1 MALVA
6 VDCLI
11 TNRFLHSEYMQILDR
26 YLLAL
31 FARYFF
37 ILNSAFVSVYL
48 LIDFFEKYDSF
59 TKRGK
64 PISLII
70 KYFSLNI
77 PFIIDQLGP
86 ILILLSGV
94 ITLGILYHSNELIA
108 LKAAGISLKR
118 IVRPILTA
126 AIFFTSLYI
135 VAAQFILPTTIST
148 TNDILFVQ
156 VRGKVPLGIFRNG
169 RYYYK
174 GSEGFYSF
182 NWPNNKNMTLINF
195 SYSTW
200 DEEYNIETVT
210 VARFALWT
218 RFGWSL
224 KKGQL
229 QRKTDDG
236 SFKSELFGAR
246 YFYFPETPEDFL
258 VPEYESA
265 EMSLTELFQDIDDQE
280 TASDAITARAEFFSR
295 ISYLILGIPLVL
307 LGLPILVYS
316 YRKWGRDLSI
326 AIPISCG
333 MAFVTWGL
341 WGALQSLAK
350 SGVIPPLPA
359 ALVVHLVFSIIGLFL
374 LRRLDI

>member
-1 MALVA
+1 MK
-6 VDCLI
+6 
-11 TNRFLHSEYMQILDR
+11 ILDR
-26 YLLAL
+26 YLLAQ

-37 ILNSAFVSVYL
+37 IINIAFVSVYL
-48 LIDFFEKYDSF
+48 LIDFFEKSDSF

-64 PISLII
+64 PISLITE
-70 KYFSLNI
+70 YFLLKI

-94 ITLGILYHSNELIA
+94 ITLGILHHNNEMMA

-126 AIFFTSLYI
+126 AILFTSLFI
-135 VAAQFILPTTIST
+135 VAAQFLLPATIST
-148 TNDILFVQ
+148 TNDIWFVQ

-169 RYYYK
+169 RYYFK

-182 NWPNNKNMTLINF
+182 QWPNNKDMVLSNF

-200 DEEYNIETVT
+200 DDKYNIEAVT
-210 VARFALWT
+210 VAKFARWN
-218 RFGWSL
+218 RSGWL
-224 KKGQL
+224 LRKGQI
-229 QRKTDDG
+229 QRKTDNG
-236 SFKSELFGAR
+236 SFETELFGAR

-265 EMSLTELFQDIDDQE
+265 EMSLTGLFQNIDDQE
-280 TASDAITARAEFFSR
+280 TASDTTKARAEFFSR
-295 ISYLILGIPLVL
+295 TSYLILGIPLLL
-307 LGLPILVYS
+307 LGLPILIHS

-350 SGVIPPLPA
+350 MGAIPPLAA
-359 ALVVHLVFSIIGLFL
+359 ALVIHLVFSIIGIFL
-374 LRRLDI
+374 LRWQDI